1 MADAKLD
8 DDDGTPGPNIPGIV
22 IPKDNF
28 VVCRT
33 NGVDLKGL
41 SSCKFFIYYKKQ
53 ELKF

>member
-8 DDDGTPGPNIPGIV
+8 DDDGTQGPCVAGII
-22 IPKDNF
+22 IPKDKF

-41 SSCKFFIYYKKQ
+41 SACKFARFV
-53 ELKF
+53 LLNL